1 MLPVQLLLL
10 LLKAL
15 LILFG
20 QIETTIELVLLNTH
34 IARVS
39 ALAGKRVEDVAPRHR
54 RILGLLLVDSLP
66 QLLQPGVVILLRL
79 LEQSNLFL
87 VRRHRLLELC
97 NHLRIRLDDLAR
109 ACQVFLSALPETLI
123 IVSRPNPI
131 FGRLQLLQALGD
143 LLKIKLDL

>member
-20 QIETTIELVLLNTH
+20 QIETAVELVLLNAH

-54 RILGLLLVDSLP
+54 RILSLLLVDSLP
-66 QLLQPGVVILLRL
+66 QLLQPGV
-79 LEQSNLFL
+79 
-87 VRRHRLLELC
+87 
-97 NHLRIRLDDLAR
+97 
-109 ACQVFLSALPETLI
+109 
-123 IVSRPNPI
+123 
-131 FGRLQLLQALGD
+131 
-143 LLKIKLDL
+143 